1 MFIAITYLARLI
13 MYVLSFVALAKAFKV
28 YKVSYPI
35 NSFIWILIL
44 SVFDNL
50 LYLIVVVIMRDIPL
64 FYKIVPH
71 TQGLYQLVEYC
82 VILKFCGN
90 IIKSKYY
97 SIIIKIII
105 LIASVLFVFF
115 QWYSV
120 NFFDKYYLILTILE
134 IIIVNVSASKI
145 LIGEINSTNLNYPTS
160 IIILIR
166 GLFIFINFTAPYH
179 IISSYLGNNLNNL
192 TNMLN
197 IINDLGYIIFF
208 ISLYK
213 SYKCYRIN

>member
-50 LYLIVVVIMRDIPL
+50 LYVIVVIIMRNIPL
-64 FYKIVPH
+64 FLKIVPL

-82 VILKFCGN
+82 IILKFCGN

-97 SIIIKIII
+97 SIIINVII
-105 LIASVLFVFF
+105 LIVSVLFIFF
-115 QWYSV
+115 QFYNV
-120 NFFDKYYLILTILE
+120 NFFEKNYLILTSLE
-134 IIIVNVSASKI
+134 IIIVNISASKI
-145 LIGEINSTNLNYPTS
+145 LIGEINDTILNYS
-160 IIILIR
+160 RSVIILIR
-166 GLFIFINFTAPYH
+166 GLFIFINFTAPYY
-179 IISSYLGNNLNNL
+179 IISSYLGNDKNNL

-208 ISLYK
+208 IALYK
-213 SYKCYRIN
+213 SYKCYQIN